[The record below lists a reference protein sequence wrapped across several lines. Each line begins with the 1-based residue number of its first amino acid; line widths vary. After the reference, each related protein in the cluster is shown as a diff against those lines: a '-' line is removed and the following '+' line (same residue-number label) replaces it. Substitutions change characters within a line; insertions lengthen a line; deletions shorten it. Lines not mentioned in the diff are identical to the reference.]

1 MDSWTRVVSS
11 GLIVAAMMLNGVVRA
26 YGAAPQQGLRRLAVA
41 VYDYAGVDPAML
53 ALAER
58 IASDVY
64 LRAGIKIEWVAPDGF
79 EDTGR
84 FYVNLLSKE
93 MAARFSASNE
103 TVGFATAGS
112 LAANAIFDRIS
123 EIAHDHR
130 LPCGVM
136 LGYVMAH
143 EIGHLLLPVHSHSE
157 SGVMRATMDMR
168 LVAAKKL
175 GFTRDQ
181 ATLMLKRL
189 HAPPM
194 VSTH

>member
-1 MDSWTRVVSS
+1 MDSWTRVVSG
-11 GLIVAAMMLNGVVRA
+11 GLIVAAMMLNGVVCA
-26 YGAAPQQGLRRLAVA
+26 YGAAPQQDVRRVAVA

-53 ALAER
+53 AMAER
-58 IASDVY
+58 IASEVY
-64 LRAGIKIEWVAPDGF
+64 LRAGIEIEWIAPDGF

-103 TVGFATAGS
+103 TVGFATPGS
-112 LAANAIFDRIS
+112 LAANAMYDRIR

-143 EIGHLLLPVHSHSE
+143 EIGHLLLPAHSHSE
-157 SGVMRATMDMR
+157 VGLMKATMDMG
-168 LVAAKKL
+168 LAAAKKL
-175 GFTRDQ
+175 RFTKDQ
-181 ATLMLKRL
+181 AALMLERL
-189 HAPPM
+189 KTPPV